1 MRSELKQKLDYSDYA
16 AIPPDGNRYEILS
29 GELYVTPAPSPLHQR
44 ISKRLQ
50 RQLEDFFEARELGE
64 VFNAPIDLILTA
76 RDVVQPDLLV
86 VADARQISAHG
97 IEGPPLLVVEILSPS
112 TRDTDSSVKARRY
125 AQLGVSHYWLVDPDA
140 KSVTCHRLE
149 AGVFRSIVRARGNRS
164 LTHPD
169 WDGLVVD
176 LEVVWR

>member
-1 MRSELKQKLDYSDYA
+1 MRSELKQKLDYSDYS

-50 RQLEDFFEARELGE
+50 RQLEDYFERRDLAE

-86 VADARQISAHG
+86 VADARQISERG

-125 AQLGVSHYWLVDPDA
+125 AQLGIPHLWLVDPDA
-140 KSVTCHRLE
+140 QSVACHRSA
-149 AGVFRSIVRARGNRS
+149 AGVYRPLVRIRGDRS
-164 LTHPD
+164 LIHPD
-169 WDGLVVD
+169 WDDLVVD
-176 LEVVWR
+176 LESVWR